1 MAKVWCYNSVSQ
13 ARIACIA
20 PEKWEKGRE
29 KKMKKPVFVSL
40 CALLLTAL
48 MLFSVIPASA
58 DGGTSA
64 FYMYVQTGNT
74 GRLHL
79 RALPSADSQS
89 LGLFSNGT
97 PVLVESISGNWALV
111 QVNGQRGY
119 MSLSC
124 LTSVQPVNPTVT
136 PVPTEYT
143 TLYVQTGN
151 SGKLHLREYASQ
163 NARSLGLYPNGT
175 AVTVTTRSGQWAY
188 VNVGGVYGYMMLKYL
203 SAASPVTPTVQP
215 TVDPG
220 KAIVMYVRTGNTGKL
235 HLREYASQNARSLG
249 LFPNGTLLYAVDQGN
264 GWSQVTVNGLTGYM
278 MNKFLAASSSD
289 ITPAPVTPVPAPT
302 GSTLMYIATGNSGKL
317 HLRENMSADAGSL
330 GLYPNGTQVAVIDNY
345 GTWAYVNVAGKTGY
359 MMTRYLA
366 AYQTG
371 VITPTP
377 EPGTTPAP
385 LGTATVTHP
394 NNSFV
399 YLRSTRSSESTTN
412 VICQVP
418 SGCVVTVVERGDLW
432 TKIRYD
438 GMEGYMV
445 THYLK

>member
-1 MAKVWCYNSVSQ
+1 M
-13 ARIACIA
+13 
-20 PEKWEKGRE
+20 
-29 KKMKKPVFVSL
+29 VSL
-40 CALLLTAL
+40 CALMMAAV
-48 MLFSVIPASA
+48 MLFAAFPANA
-58 DGGTSA
+58 DGSVGN
-64 FYMYVQTGNT
+64 FYMYIQTGNT

-97 PVLVESISGNWALV
+97 AVLVENISGNWALV

-124 LTSVQPVNPTVT
+124 LTTVPPAIPTVT

-175 AVTVTTRSGQWAY
+175 AVTVTARSGQWAY
-188 VNVGGVYGYMMLKYL
+188 VNVGGVYGYMMLKFL

-215 TVDPG
+215 TVNPG
-220 KAIVMYVRTGNTGKL
+220 KTVVMYVRTGNSGKL

-249 LFPNGTLLYAVDQGN
+249 LFPNGTLLYAADQGN
-264 GWSQVTVNGLTGYM
+264 GWSYVSVNGLTGYM
-278 MNKFLAASSSD
+278 MNKFLAVSSSD
-289 ITPAPVTPVPAPT
+289 VTPAPVTPVPVPT
-302 GSTLMYIATGNSGKL
+302 GSTLMYVATGNSGKL
-317 HLRENMSADAGSL
+317 HLRENMSTDAGSL
-330 GLYPNGTQVAVIDNY
+330 GLYPNGTQVAVIANY

-359 MMTRYLA
+359 MMTRYLS
-366 AYQTG
+366 AYQPG

-377 EPGTTPAP
+377 TPGTTPAP
-385 LGTATVTHP
+385 QGSATVHHP

-399 YLRSTRSSESTTN
+399 YLRSSRSSDSTTN

-418 SGCVVTVVERGDLW
+418 SGSVVTVVEWGDW
-432 TKIRYD
+432 WSKIRYD

-445 THYLK
+445 TSYLK

>member
-1 MAKVWCYNSVSQ
+1 
-13 ARIACIA
+13 
-20 PEKWEKGRE
+20 
-29 KKMKKPVFVSL
+29 
-40 CALLLTAL
+40 
-48 MLFSVIPASA
+48 MLFAVIPASA

-79 RALPSADSQS
+79 RALPTANSQS
-89 LGLFSNGT
+89 LGLFYNGT
-97 PVLVESISGNWALV
+97 AVLVESTSNGWALV

-119 MSLSC
+119 MSLNC
-124 LTSVQPVNPTVT
+124 LTAVPPSNPTVT

-143 TLYVQTGN
+143 TLYVRTGN
-151 SGKLHLREYASQ
+151 TGKLHLREYASQ

-175 AVTVTTRSGQWAY
+175 AVLVTSRSGEWAY
-188 VNVGGVYGYMMLKYL
+188 VNVSGISGYMMLKFL
-203 SAASPVTPTVQP
+203 SGSTPVQPTVQP
-215 TVDPG
+215 TVNPG
-220 KAIVMYVRTGNTGKL
+220 VAVLMFVRTGNSGKL

-264 GWSQVTVNGLTGYM
+264 GWSHVTVNGLTGYM
-278 MNKFLAASSSD
+278 MNKFLAVSSSD
-289 ITPAPVTPVPAPT
+289 ITPAPVTPVPVPT
-302 GSTLMYIATGNSGKL
+302 GSTLMYVSTGNSGKL
-317 HLRENMSADAGSL
+317 HLRENMSTDAGSL
-330 GLYPNGTQVAVIDNY
+330 GLYPNGTQVAVIVNY
-345 GTWAYVNVAGKTGY
+345 GAWAYVNVAGKTGY

-371 VITPTP
+371 IITPTP

-385 LGTATVTHP
+385 IGSATVTHP

-399 YLRSTRSSESTTN
+399 YLRSSRSSESTTN

-418 SGCVVTVVERGDLW
+418 SGSVVTVVERGDLW

>member
-1 MAKVWCYNSVSQ
+1 M
-13 ARIACIA
+13 
-20 PEKWEKGRE
+20 
-29 KKMKKPVFVSL
+29 MKKSIIVSL
-40 CALLLTAL
+40 CALMMAAV
-48 MLFSVIPASA
+48 MLFAALPANANA
-58 DGGTSA
+58 DGGPGS
-64 FYMYVQTGNT
+64 FYMYIQTGNA

-79 RALPSADSQS
+79 RALPSVDSQS

-111 QVNGQRGY
+111 QVYGQRGY
-119 MSLSC
+119 MSLNC
-124 LTSVQPVNPTVT
+124 LSSVPPTNPTVT

-175 AVTVTTRSGQWAY
+175 AVTVTARYGQWAY
-188 VNVGGVYGYMMLKYL
+188 VNVGGVYGYMMLKFL
-203 SAASPVTPTVQP
+203 TASSPVTPTVQP

-249 LFPNGTLLYAVDQGN
+249 LFPNGTLLYAVDMGN
-264 GWSQVTVNGLTGYM
+264 GWSYVTVNGLTGYM
-278 MNKFLAASSSD
+278 MNKFLAVSSSNV
-289 ITPAPVTPVPAPT
+289 TPAPVTPVPAPT

-317 HLRENMSADAGSL
+317 HLRENMSTDAGSL
-330 GLYPNGTQVAVIDNY
+330 GLYPNGTQVAVIANY

-377 EPGTTPAP
+377 MPGTTPAP
-385 LGTATVTHP
+385 LTSATVHQP

-399 YLRSTRSSESTTN
+399 YLRSSRSSDSTTN

-418 SGCVVTVVERGDLW
+418 SGSVVTVVEWGELW
-432 TKIRYD
+432 SKIRYD

>member
-1 MAKVWCYNSVSQ
+1 
-13 ARIACIA
+13 
-20 PEKWEKGRE
+20 
-29 KKMKKPVFVSL
+29 MKRPVIISL
-40 CALLLTAL
+40 CALLMAAV
-48 MLFSVIPASA
+48 MLFAVIPANA
-58 DGGTSA
+58 DGGANA

-79 RALPSADSQS
+79 RALPTANSQS
-89 LGLFSNGT
+89 LGLFYNGT
-97 PVLVESISGNWALV
+97 PVLVENISGGWALV

-119 MSLSC
+119 MSMNCLSAIA
-124 LTSVQPVNPTVT
+124 PVNPTGT

-143 TLYVQTGN
+143 TLYVQSGN

-175 AVTVTTRSGQWAY
+175 AVTVTARSGQWAY
-188 VNVGGVYGYMMLKYL
+188 VNVCGVHGYMMLKFL
-203 SAASPVTPTVQP
+203 SAAGPAAPTVQP
-215 TVDPG
+215 TLNPG
-220 KAIVMYVRTGNTGKL
+220 IATLMVVRTGNSGKL

-249 LFPNGTLLYAVDQGN
+249 LYPNGTLLYALNLGN
-264 GWSQVTVNGLTGYM
+264 GWSQVNVNGLTGYM
-278 MNKFLAASSSD
+278 MTQFLAVSSSNV
-289 ITPAPVTPVPAPT
+289 TPAPVTPVPVPT
-302 GSTLMYIATGNSGKL
+302 DAAVMYIATGNSGKL
-317 HLRENMSADAGSL
+317 HLRENMSTDAGSL
-330 GLYPNGTQVAVIDNY
+330 GLYPNGTQVAVLANY

-371 VITPTP
+371 LVTPTP
-377 EPGTTPAP
+377 APGTTAAPA
-385 LGTATVTHP
+385 GTATVTHP

-399 YLRSTRSSESTTN
+399 YLRSSRSSESTTN

-418 SGCVVTVVERGDLW
+418 SGSVVTVVEWGELW

>member
-1 MAKVWCYNSVSQ
+1 MMAAVILF
-13 ARIACIA
+13 A
-20 PEKWEKGRE
+20 
-29 KKMKKPVFVSL
+29 
-40 CALLLTAL
+40 AL
-48 MLFSVIPASA
+48 PADANA
-58 DGGTSA
+58 DGGTGS
-64 FYMYVQTGNT
+64 FYMYIQTGNT

-111 QVNGQRGY
+111 QVYGQRGY

-124 LTSVQPVNPTVT
+124 LSSVPPTNPTVT

-163 NARSLGLYPNGT
+163 NARSLGL
-175 AVTVTTRSGQWAY
+175 
-188 VNVGGVYGYMMLKYL
+188 
-203 SAASPVTPTVQP
+203 
-215 TVDPG
+215 
-220 KAIVMYVRTGNTGKL
+220 
-235 HLREYASQNARSLG
+235 
-249 LFPNGTLLYAVDQGN
+249 FPNGTLLYAVDMGN
-264 GWSQVTVNGLTGYM
+264 GWSYVTVNGLTGYM
-278 MNKFLAASSSD
+278 MNKFLAFSSSNV
-289 ITPAPVTPVPAPT
+289 TPAPVTPVPAPT
-302 GSTLMYIATGNSGKL
+302 GSTLLYIATGNSGKL
-317 HLRENMSADAGSL
+317 HLRENMSTDAGSL
-330 GLYPNGTQVAVIDNY
+330 GLYPNGTQVAVIANY
-345 GTWAYVNVAGKTGY
+345 GAWAYVNVAGKTGY

-377 EPGTTPAP
+377 TPGTTPAP
-385 LGTATVTHP
+385 LTSATVHQP

-399 YLRSTRSSESTTN
+399 YLRSSRSSDSTTN

-418 SGCVVTVVERGDLW
+418 SGSVVTVVEWGELW
-432 TKIRYD
+432 SKIRYD